1 MTLELIITIFS
12 FVGLLL
18 GGYVKIQ
25 LDIQKNH
32 DKIDHTREILE
43 MQIINL
49 IKASSERED
58 RFIESMNKLEKTID
72 ELRKSVNEIQKTK

>member
-1 MTLELIITIFS
+1 MTIELLITIFS

-43 MQIINL
+43 VQIINV

-58 RFIESMNKLEKTID
+58 RFINSMDKLEKTID